1 MIEVGG
7 REEDGGRVK
16 RREEEGE
23 EGRMR
28 REEREGREEDHPARP
43 APWV

>member
-1 MIEVGG
+1 MIEGRG